1 MMQELAQ
8 RNYFTDHQIL
18 VDPYAYFEA
27 IRALGPVYRLPGQD
41 IVVVT
46 GFAETIEVL
55 GNTRDFSSAMA
66 PQGPAAPLPFTPEG
80 ADITPLIEAHRTEF
94 MGGDLVVS
102 LDDQPHTFSRS
113 ILSRLFTPSK
123 LRANEAF
130 MTDYADRMVREMVGK
145 GHCDLMREVAT
156 PYVTNVIADLLGVPD
171 DDRKLFMEAIDAGV
185 GAGSLDPDDLAQQ
198 NAPLVL
204 MGMYFAQYVADRRAN
219 PTGDV
224 LSDLAHATYPDG
236 SLPDALEIVRLATFL
251 FAAGQDTSAKLLG
264 NALCFIADQPGLQA
278 RLRADPKLIPALIE
292 EVLRLEGSTKMTAR
306 LARVDSSIAGVD
318 CPAGTKVMVALA
330 AANRDPRRWDDPEA
344 LVLDRPKIRENLA
357 FGRGA
362 HTCIGAPLARVEVRV
377 LLEELLEHT
386 SNIDLDPARHG
397 PKGARKLEFEPSFI
411 IRGLARL
418 DVVLTPEE
426 GFVAPK
432 SATPEAVQPPKR
444 GLFSR
449 LTGRGKAPADATT
462 GYATATTR
470 IGALLANPETRS
482 VIERHFP
489 EVAADPRI
497 SMAKSMT
504 FRLIQKFAPEVFT
517 EAALD
522 AVDAE
527 LARIA
532 PAANT

>member
-1 MMQELAQ
+1 MQDLAQ
-8 RNYFTDHQIL
+8 RNYFTDHEIL

-27 IRALGPVYRLPGQD
+27 IRAHGPVYRLPGQD

-80 ADITPLIEAHRTEF
+80 SDITPLIEAHRTQF

-145 GHCDLMREVAT
+145 GGCDMMREVAT
-156 PYVTNVIADLLGVPD
+156 PYVTNVIADLLGVPE

-185 GAGSLDPDDLAQQ
+185 GAGSLDPGDLEQQ
-198 NAPLVL
+198 NAPLIL
-204 MGMYFAQYVADRRAN
+204 MGMYFSQYVADRRAN
-219 PTGDV
+219 PKDDV
-224 LSDLAHATYPDG
+224 LSDLSHATYPDG
-236 SLPDALEIVRLATFL
+236 SLPDAMEIVRLATFL

-264 NALCFIADQPGLQA
+264 NALCFIADQPGLQDK
-278 RLRADPKLIPALIE
+278 LRADPTLIPALIE

-306 LARVDSSIAGVD
+306 LARKDSAIAGVD

-330 AANRDPRRWDDPEA
+330 AANRDPRRWDDPKS
-344 LVLDRPKIRENLA
+344 LMLDRPKIRENLA

-377 LLEELLEHT
+377 LLEKLLEHT
-386 SNIDLDPARHG
+386 AHIDLDPARHG

-411 IRGLARL
+411 IRGLAQL
-418 DVVLTPEE
+418 EVILTPAT

-432 SATPEAVQPPKR
+432 SAAPEAAAAKKR

-449 LTGRGKAPADATT
+449 LTGRGKAAPEATT
-462 GYATATTR
+462 GYSTATTR
-470 IGALLANPETRS
+470 IGALLANPETRA
-482 VIERHFP
+482 VIDRHFP
-489 EVAADPRI
+489 EVTADPRI
-497 SMAKSMT
+497 GMAKSMT
-504 FRLIQKFAPEVFT
+504 FRLVQKFAPDVFT
-517 EAALD
+517 DAALEAID
-522 AVDAE
+522 TE
-527 LARIA
+527 LAGIA
-532 PAANT
+532 PTEGT